1 MNGLHGFGAGIK
13 FVNGLYQANDIRS
26 VNALQRHRGK
36 AICNL
41 LLILA
46 ELPPAKE
53 YTNRCIS
60 LYIYIY
66 LYSPQMRAGVQQGY
80 IKFQQINITE
90 RIKATD
96 RQ

>member
-46 ELPPAKE
+46 ELPPAKK
-53 YTNRCIS
+53 IQIDVS
-60 LYIYIY
+60 LRTYIFLSI
-66 LYSPQMRAGVQQGY
+66 LTTDACKCAAGVYKVSADQYHRAYQS
-80 IKFQQINITE
+80 
-90 RIKATD
+90 D
-96 RQ
+96 

>member
-1 MNGLHGFGAGIK
+1 MIGLHGFGAWIK

-46 ELPPAKE
+46 ELPPAKDIQIDVSC
-53 YTNRCIS
+53 YTYIFIYTHHRC
-60 LYIYIY
+60 
-66 LYSPQMRAGVQQGY
+66 VQVCSRG
-80 IKFQQINITE
+80 I
-90 RIKATD
+90 
-96 RQ
+96 

>member
-1 MNGLHGFGAGIK
+1 MIGLHGFGAGIK

-46 ELPPAKE
+46 ELPPAKD
-53 YTNRCIS
+53 IQIDVS
-60 LYIYIY
+60 YIHIY
-66 LYSPQMRAGVQQGY
+66 LSILTTDACRCAAGVYKVSADQYHRAYQS
-80 IKFQQINITE
+80 
-90 RIKATD
+90 D
-96 RQ
+96 